1 MKILER
7 SGDDP
12 GPGYYPVPDRHHRH
26 TVERRWDGEVWTGE
40 VRPAP
45 DGTDLPKYR
54 RRPFHFLHDPGWKL
68 LLVFVVSLGIASA
81 LWATDRDADWVH
93 GIQIPM
99 PLFSLVSTVAVMTAL
114 VLFLSRRVGF
124 DRIPAGTRRAIL
136 KWGIA
141 SGVAG
146 VAFALVV
153 EYGVPA
159 IFGDGPR
166 DGNWAAIAGPAEET
180 GKVLLPVVLW
190 LKGRFR
196 LPREGY
202 FLVVVS
208 ACAFGVAESCEYAFN
223 PDHWIPS
230 RGFLE
235 VMHPLLTGFIAAV
248 AWQAA
253 WRRDSIFTGAAFGA
267 WAIAMFMHSL
277 NDFIVLDGPD
287 IKALGAI
294 SMVTVLVM
302 YLLQKHSARQL
313 VPPDRVAEVST
324 RWRPA
329 APASRA

>member
-1 MKILER
+1 MEILER
-7 SGDDP
+7 SGTDP
-12 GPGYYPVPDRHHRH
+12 APGFYPVPNHHH
-26 TVERRWDGEVWTGE
+26 KHVVEREWDGQVWTDQ
-40 VRPAP
+40 VRAAP
-45 DGTDLPKYR
+45 EGTTLPKYKR
-54 RRPFHFLHDPGWKL
+54 HLFHFLRNPGWKL
-68 LLVFVVSLGIASA
+68 FLIFVISLGIASA
-81 LWATDRDADWVH
+81 LWATDRHAHWVH

-99 PLFSLVSTVAVMTAL
+99 PLFSLISTVAVMTAL

-124 DRIPAGTRRAIL
+124 DRIPAETRRSIL
-136 KWGIA
+136 IWGIA
-141 SGVAG
+141 SGVVG
-146 VAFALVV
+146 LAFALVV

-159 IFGDGPR
+159 IFGDGPK

-180 GKVLLPVVLW
+180 GKVILPVILW
-190 LKGRFR
+190 VTGRFR

-202 FLVVVS
+202 LLVIVS
-208 ACAFGVAESCEYAFN
+208 ACVFGVAESCEYAFN

-248 AWQAA
+248 AWQVA

-287 IKALGAI
+287 IKALGSI
-294 SMVTVLVM
+294 SMITVLVM

-313 VPPDRVAEVST
+313 VPPDLVGRVSKH
-324 RWRPA
+324 WRPA
-329 APASRA
+329 AAGR